1 MKKLQFVAILLLLPL
16 LSVYGKPVSKAQAE
30 KIAAEFMGKRRS
42 VSAPLACMPQRAR
55 LMAPGQS
62 AVDTP
67 PYYIFNAGNGDGFII
82 VSGDDAA
89 APVLGYSDK
98 GAIDVDNLPDN
109 MAAWLRL
116 NALYVERC
124 ADGTIADGA
133 QAAPRQGGDV
143 VVEPLLGDINWGQEY
158 PFNEMCPEYY
168 SSGGYTH
175 YYSGCVV
182 AAATQ
187 IMRYWCWPKQGTGSK
202 SYKFNGQ
209 TLSADFGSTVYDW
222 DNMLAE
228 YPDKGATPEQVE
240 AAATLTYHF
249 DVAVEMEF
257 NEAGSGALSMLV
269 PYAYR
274 EYFGYDDG
282 TTMRK
287 RNYYSSTE
295 WLDIIRHE
303 LDEGRPVYYG
313 ATSDN
318 GLGGHAFVCD
328 GYDSEGYVHI
338 NWGWYGMSNGFF
350 LVNHLTP
357 SDLGAG
363 GGSGGYNRDQE
374 IITGIQPPTGEPAVF
389 ERPLYGMEFSCF
401 DYGDDFTLMDNIT
414 NYDVLP
420 FDGQI
425 SVVVTRDG
433 EVLKVLAD
441 VSDSQLEGYGS
452 GNRYTV
458 MAYQRE
464 ITTSVGSDVADG
476 DCEVRLA
483 FRETPSSPWQFM
495 RHENGNP
502 SYVRA
507 TAKDG
512 KLTLHE
518 DEVPHPDVT
527 LLNELEADGDIY
539 AGGSALFTVQ
549 LRNDAKDFDLSNIVV
564 RFTSVDNPEKYW
576 EYENEV
582 NVYNGSTET
591 VDLLVDL
598 DADMPEGEYTISL
611 YQEEFE
617 AYPFKQMGGEDAR
630 LTVLPEATQPVMRLT
645 QPVEW
650 SSSKDIQS
658 EIKYN
663 EDVVQGDIFNLA
675 VSTRNYGAAGK
686 VGIIG
691 WLEDTKNPEKTYLL
705 AQTDVNV
712 DNGETVVTALFRSKL
727 PVDPGVYK
735 IKLVYLTEDGTETS
749 DPNNDKYVRMLT
761 VRENTTNLLLKAV
774 SLDMPDEMEVGE
786 KYKCSLTLYAPT
798 DFSGMVYVRMRKFTI
813 KDGGIVYMG
822 TQRISAG
829 ETKTIEFNCTAD
841 YAPARYVAL
850 IEAKVGGVEGTIGD
864 YYNCYKLITI
874 SDASGIGS
882 VETANGDSGISY
894 NGGTLTVSAGGAAVY
909 GVDVYGIDGT
919 LVRSIDCDG
928 LQDVACPCQLGRGV
942 YVVKVRTANGLI
954 TSKLAV
960 K

>member
-1 MKKLQFVAILLLLPL
+1 MYFVAVLLLLPL
-16 LSVYGKPVSKAQAE
+16 LSAYGKPVSKAQAE
-30 KIAAEFMGKRRS
+30 KIAAEFMGKRCS
-42 VSAPLACMPQRAR
+42 VSAPLACLPQRAV
-55 LMAPGQS
+55 LMASGRS
-62 AVDTP
+62 AADTP
-67 PYYIFNAGNGDGFII
+67 PYYIFNAGEGEGFVI

-98 GAIDVDNLPDN
+98 GGIDIDHLPDN
-109 MAAWLRL
+109 LAGWLRM
-116 NALYVERC
+116 NAIYVERC
-124 ADGTIADGA
+124 ADGTISGGA

-168 SSGGYTH
+168 SSGGYKH

-187 IMRYWCWPKQGTGSK
+187 IMRYWCWPLQGTGSK
-202 SYKFNGQ
+202 SYQFNGK
-209 TLSADFGSTVYDW
+209 TLSADFGSTTYDW
-222 DNMLAE
+222 DNMLAQ
-228 YPDKGATPEQVE
+228 YPDAGVTPEQVE

-257 NEAGSGALSMLV
+257 NENGSGALSMLV

-287 RNYYSSTE
+287 RNYYSSSE
-295 WLDIIRHE
+295 WLDIIKYE
-303 LDEGRPVYYG
+303 LDNGRPVYYG

-350 LVNHLTP
+350 LVNHLNP

-389 ERPLYGMEFSCF
+389 ERPLYGMELECMDNGS
-401 DYGDDFTLMDNIT
+401 DFTIIDVFT

-420 FDGQI
+420 FDGEI
-425 SVVVTRDG
+425 SVVVTRNG
-433 EVLKVLAD
+433 EVLKVLATVPD
-441 VSDSQLEGYGS
+441 AHMDGFGM
-452 GNRYTV
+452 GNDYTLWPSL
-458 MAYQRE
+458 RD
-464 ITTSVGSDVADG
+464 ITTNVGGDVADG

-483 FRETPSSPWQFM
+483 FRENASSPWQFM

-512 KLTLHE
+512 KLTLYD

-527 LLNELEADGDIY
+527 LLNELEADGDVY

-549 LRNDAKDFDLSNIVV
+549 LRNNAQDFDLSKVVV

-591 VDLLVDL
+591 VNLLVNL
-598 DADMPEGEYTISL
+598 AEDMPEGEYTLSL

-617 AYPFKQMGGEDAR
+617 AYPFKQVGGVDAR
-630 LTVLPEATQPVMRLT
+630 LTVLPEAKQPVMRLT
-645 QPVEW
+645 QPVVWTDGTDEN
-650 SSSKDIQS
+650 
-658 EIKYN
+658 EI
-663 EDVVQGDIFNLA
+663 VQGDKFYLTL
-675 VSTRNYGAAGK
+675 STRNYGAAGK
-686 VGIIG
+686 VGVIC
-691 WLEDTKNPEKTYLL
+691 WLQDTSDPDKKYMLV
-705 AQTDVNV
+705 QGDVDV
-712 DNGETVVTALFRSKL
+712 DKGEEVTPQLYRPKI
-727 PVDPGVYK
+727 PVDPGEYK
-735 IKLVYLTEDGTETS
+735 VLITYVTEDGVETS
-749 DPNNDKYVRMLT
+749 DANNEKYATTLT
-761 VRENTTNLLLKAV
+761 VRENTTDIMLKAV
-774 SLDMPDEMEVGE
+774 AIDMPDEMEVGGE
-786 KYKCSLTLYAPT
+786 YKCSVSLYAPT
-798 DFSGMVYVRMRKFTI
+798 DFSGMVYVRMRQFTN
-813 KDGGIVYMG
+813 KNGGIVHMG
-822 TQRISAG
+822 THNIAAG
-829 ETKTIEFNCTAD
+829 ETRKIEFDCD
-841 YAPARYVAL
+841 VSYAPARYIVL
-850 IEAKVGGVEGTIGD
+850 VEAKQGGVEGTIGD
-864 YYNCYKLITI
+864 YANCYKLITI
-874 SDASGIGS
+874 SEASGIAS
-882 VETANGDSGISY
+882 VDAGNGDAAISY
-894 NGGTLTVSAGGAAVY
+894 SGGTLTVSAGGAAVY
-909 GVDVYGIDGT
+909 SIDVYSIDGT
-919 LVRSIDCDG
+919 LVRSIDCG
-928 LQDVACPCQLGRGV
+928 GVQDVACPCQLGNGL
-942 YVVKVRTANGLI
+942 YVVKARTANGLI
-954 TSKLAV
+954 TKKLAV
-960 K
+960 R

>member
-62 AVDTP
+62 AADTP

-257 NEAGSGALSMLV
+257 NETGSGALSMLV

-374 IITGIQPPTGEPAVF
+374 IITGIKPATGEPAVF

-401 DYGDDFTLMDNIT
+401 DYGDKFTLMDNIT

-425 SVVVTRDG
+425 SVVVTRNG

-441 VSDSQLEGYGS
+441 ISDSQLEGYGS

-458 MAYQRE
+458 MAYQRN
-464 ITTSVGSDVADG
+464 ITTNVGSDVADG

-507 TAKDG
+507 TAKGG
-512 KLTLHE
+512 KLTLHT

-617 AYPFKQMGGEDAR
+617 AYPFKQVGGEDAR

-645 QPVEW
+645 QPVVWTDNTDEN
-650 SSSKDIQS
+650 
-658 EIKYN
+658 EI
-663 EDVVQGDIFNLA
+663 VQGDKFYLTLSA
-675 VSTRNYGAAGK
+675 RNYGAAGK
-686 VGIIG
+686 VGVIS
-691 WLEDTKNPEKTYLL
+691 WLQDTADPDKTYMLIQGDVDVDKGEAVTPLL
-705 AQTDVNV
+705 Y
-712 DNGETVVTALFRSKL
+712 RPKL

-735 IKLVYLTEDGTETS
+735 VLITYVTEDGVETP
-749 DPNNDKYVRMLT
+749 DPNNDKYAATLT
-761 VRENTTNLLLKAV
+761 VGEANDILLKAV
-774 SLDMPDEMEVGE
+774 AIDIPDVMEVGQT
-786 KYKCSLTLYAPT
+786 YNCSFTLYSPN
-798 DFSGMVYVRMRKFTI
+798 DFYGYMCLRMRQFTNTN
-813 KDGGIVYMG
+813 GGIIIGSMLRDPY
-822 TQRISAG
+822 SFAAG
-829 ETKTIEFNCTAD
+829 ETKKIDFKFKPSFD
-841 YAPARYVAL
+841 PGRYMV
-850 IEAKVGGVEGTIGD
+850 IVEAKQDGVEGTIGD
-864 YYNCYKLITI
+864 YANCYKLVTIT
-874 SDASGIGS
+874 DASGISS
-882 VETANGDSGISY
+882 VETAASGISY